1 VGFLFV
7 KVGGDAVH
15 NYHDL
20 LGDCD
25 PSSPLV
31 EAYLNHFFVDS
42 LVSYFA
48 SGYLGC
54 YLEDFLKRI
63 KGLISK
69 PLSLCLN
76 LVSNGLDTA

>member
-1 VGFLFV
+1 MGFLFV

-31 EAYLNHFFVDS
+31 EAYLNHFSVDS

-48 SGYLGC
+48 SG